1 MGGGRRVRWRL
12 DTMQSVLEEEPE
24 GQQAA
29 SHPGFIVSCPVATAR
44 FHVLTLTKT
53 SNGFVSLRDS
63 NLSVLAASSETS
75 PASLCGIPSSLRP
88 S

>member
-29 SHPGFIVSCPVATAR
+29 SHPGFIGSRPVAAAH
-44 FHVLTLTKT
+44 FHVLNLTRT
-53 SNGFVSLRDS
+53 VTVLDRRRFSLHLQRLALL
-63 NLSVLAASSETS
+63 LSTH
-75 PASLCGIPSSLRP
+75 LCRIPSSLRP